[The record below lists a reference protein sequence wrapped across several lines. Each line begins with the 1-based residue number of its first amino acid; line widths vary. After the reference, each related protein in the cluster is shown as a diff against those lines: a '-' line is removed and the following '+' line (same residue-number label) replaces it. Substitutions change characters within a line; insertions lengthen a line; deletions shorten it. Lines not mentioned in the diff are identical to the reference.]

1 MPRQGDQTAPR
12 RVDPTSD
19 PDAPVK
25 VLHITGEGRSG
36 STLLGILLGQ
46 RSGWF
51 TAGEVRYLWQR
62 GLVERRLCGCGL
74 PVPECPV
81 WSEVLTEIGGVD
93 DVAIR
98 NTLKDLHRLSRPS
111 VIARAVR
118 TGASSRRAQLGALSD
133 TLTDLFSSLREVAR
147 CNVIVDTSKP
157 PTYGWLLDTLP
168 SVEVW
173 TVHLVRDPRAV
184 AFSWQRHKPADD
196 HPHGGFMARK
206 SAAATAVHWSV
217 WNFVAE
223 RRGRHRPNRYLRLR
237 YEDLVVDPALAI
249 QRIAEFI
256 GEAADGALPSADHG
270 TELGSNHAV
279 AGNPSRF
286 DRGPVSIELDA
297 QWRKELTRRDR
308 RIVALLCAPL
318 ATHYG
323 YRLRTGYGPDR
334 AVP

>member
-1 MPRQGDQTAPR
+1 MPPQVEQSRPR

-19 PDAPVK
+19 LPSPVK

-74 PVPECPV
+74 PVPACPV
-81 WSEVLTEIGGVD
+81 WSEVLTKVGGVD
-93 DVAIR
+93 DIAVR
-98 NTLKDLHRLSRPS
+98 DVLKALHTLSRPS

-118 TGASSRRAQLGALSD
+118 NGGSPKRTQLGALSD
-133 TLTDLFSSLREVAR
+133 TLTDLYSGLREVAR

-184 AFSWQRHKPADD
+184 AFSWQRHKPAAD
-196 HPHGGFMARK
+196 HPDGGSMARK
-206 SAAATAVHWSV
+206 SAAATAVHWSA

-223 RRGRHRPNRYLRLR
+223 RRGANRPDRYLRLR
-237 YEDLVVDPALAI
+237 YEDLVVDPMLAI
-249 QRIAEFI
+249 QRIAEFV
-256 GEAADGALPSADHG
+256 GEAAEGAPPSAGDGA
-270 TELGSNHAV
+270 ELGSNHAV

-297 QWRKELTRRDR
+297 QWQEQLTTRDR

-323 YRLRTGYGPDR
+323 YRLRTGHDPDR
-334 AVP
+334 AAP